1 MSVKGIY
8 KYTSKISK
16 TSKTSKTYIN
26 MGTKEVAGEMTI
38 Y

>member
-8 KYTSKISK
+8 KYTSKI
-16 TSKTSKTYIN
+16 SKTSKTYIN